1 MLKIE
6 ELRKLVLE
14 NKIRWTNHVVVRLI
28 QRNIQQNEV
37 KNAILNGEIIEQYE
51 KDYPYPSVL
60 FLGIVN
66 NKSIHII
73 CGTNGE
79 ELWIITAYY
88 LESSKWDIDK
98 KTRKGD
104 NV

>member
-60 FLGIVN
+60 VLGIGN

-88 LESSKWDIDK
+88 PESSKWDIDK